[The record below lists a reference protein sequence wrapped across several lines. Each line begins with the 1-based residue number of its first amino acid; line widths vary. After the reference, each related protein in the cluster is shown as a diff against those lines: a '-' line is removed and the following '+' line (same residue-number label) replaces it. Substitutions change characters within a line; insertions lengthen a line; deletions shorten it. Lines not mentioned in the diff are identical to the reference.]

1 MVLGAYSVLSIGVCL
16 GVTYAAKKGWNRLTE
31 RKEGNSNKRK
41 EAKMGI
47 GVILIF
53 GLVIGEIA
61 TLVKVRN
68 QNKRINELE
77 KKVGDKK

>member
-1 MVLGAYSVLSIGVCL
+1 MPQ
-16 GVTYAAKKGWNRLTE
+16 KKDGTGWLRE
-31 RKEGNSNKRK
+31 KKKNSNKQK
-41 EAKMGI
+41 ETKMGV

-53 GLVIGEIA
+53 GLVIGEIV
-61 TLVKVRN
+61 TLVKVKN

>member
-1 MVLGAYSVLSIGVCL
+1 
-16 GVTYAAKKGWNRLTE
+16 
-31 RKEGNSNKRK
+31 
-41 EAKMGI
+41 MGI